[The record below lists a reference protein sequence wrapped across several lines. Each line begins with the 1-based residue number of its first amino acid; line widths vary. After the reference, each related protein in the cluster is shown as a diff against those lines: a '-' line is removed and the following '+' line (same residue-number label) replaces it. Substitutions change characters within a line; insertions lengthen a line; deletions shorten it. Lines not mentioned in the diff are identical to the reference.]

1 MHVLCWGLSQLTLCT
16 LQAAESTTHHQQL
29 FTSAILLR
37 LQKQSTITTAM
48 SEKKDLP
55 SVLRAA
61 ARKAVAKARAAPKAI
76 WAHCKK
82 QTLQLGKDPSSN
94 KPARPAQRAV

>member
-1 MHVLCWGLSQLTLCT
+1 MP
-16 LQAAESTTHHQQL
+16 
-29 FTSAILLR
+29 
-37 LQKQSTITTAM
+37 KTITTAM
-48 SEKKDLP
+48 SEKKYLP

-61 ARKAVAKARAAPKAI
+61 AAKVAQKARAAPKAI

-82 QTLQLGKDPSSN
+82 QTLQLGKAPPSSN

>member
-1 MHVLCWGLSQLTLCT
+1 
-16 LQAAESTTHHQQL
+16 
-29 FTSAILLR
+29 
-37 LQKQSTITTAM
+37 TITTTAM

-61 ARKAVAKARAAPKAI
+61 ARKAITKARAAPKAI

-82 QTLQLGKDPSSN
+82 QTLQLGKSPPASNKPAGPFAN